1 MMKYFKLA
9 HDMISHHLLIYLFL
23 IAELTVVLVLLNT
36 FIGVYNNQTAL
47 YKPYEDFIKCD
58 GVLYEFPMDYTG
70 YDDNGIFITPNYAEK
85 YFLENLRGEPRI
97 MVRKQVSFTDNGE
110 CLPESN
116 FFYDNRTTLYLEDK
130 EIIEK
135 LRLPLAKGRW
145 CSSSKDADGNY
156 EAVVTADTNTSIGSV
171 YHTALGNIRVVGIL
185 TDSTYKLPGDGFETP
200 EEEAWSIFDFYGN
213 YDKKVDVSGSYM
225 IICGDE
231 IPEKGE
237 GYYTINSE
245 LMFISYGNNLSDE
258 DIRYNNSI
266 IDSLL
271 ELPEVIRKSNTVS
284 IITDFKG
291 LRLGTEKDINGLF
304 LRLLPLSVVVILVAA
319 CGLTGSVAVVTLRS
333 RKTFSILHLCGS
345 SSSDCVRIIAANLFI
360 VLGITIILSSFVIGI
375 MTTMNIHYY
384 IGASFGIENILL
396 TLAIIVMLFSLSIIM
411 PIRIIKSKTPVEIIR
426 EVQK

>member
-145 CSSSKDADGNY
+145 CSSS
-156 EAVVTADTNTSIGSV
+156 
-171 YHTALGNIRVVGIL
+171 H
-185 TDSTYKLPGDGFETP
+185 
-200 EEEAWSIFDFYGN
+200 W
-213 YDKKVDVSGSYM
+213 
-225 IICGDE
+225 
-231 IPEKGE
+231 
-237 GYYTINSE
+237 
-245 LMFISYGNNLSDE
+245 
-258 DIRYNNSI
+258 
-266 IDSLL
+266 
-271 ELPEVIRKSNTVS
+271 
-284 IITDFKG
+284 
-291 LRLGTEKDINGLF
+291 
-304 LRLLPLSVVVILVAA
+304 
-319 CGLTGSVAVVTLRS
+319 
-333 RKTFSILHLCGS
+333 
-345 SSSDCVRIIAANLFI
+345 
-360 VLGITIILSSFVIGI
+360 
-375 MTTMNIHYY
+375 
-384 IGASFGIENILL
+384 
-396 TLAIIVMLFSLSIIM
+396 
-411 PIRIIKSKTPVEIIR
+411 
-426 EVQK
+426 